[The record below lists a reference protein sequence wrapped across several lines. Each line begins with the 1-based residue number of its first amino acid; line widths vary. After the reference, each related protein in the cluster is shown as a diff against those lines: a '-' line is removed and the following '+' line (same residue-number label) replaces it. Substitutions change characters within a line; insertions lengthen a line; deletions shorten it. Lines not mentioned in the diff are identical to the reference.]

1 MEGRGRLPLTSMPEN
16 QLKKF
21 DLTPSKRPSILHGAK
36 YVRGFVIRPEQMIS
50 LFHDTMPS
58 LPIPKDAEHCG
69 IGIEDSAEDSELLF
83 YYTSKIAF
91 DQHCFAINPN
101 LFLRTLVNLADG
113 LLPADSELDGIEVS
127 RNFTVIM
134 LRVKSAHWP
143 ETKGQSVPL
152 YHLRYEEKEL
162 YLVHPA
168 EILKEAKRI
177 RVQ

>member
-1 MEGRGRLPLTSMPEN
+1 MPEN

-21 DLTPSKRPSILHGAK
+21 DLTPRKRPSILQGAK
-36 YVRGFVIRPEQMIS
+36 YIRGFVIRPEQMIS

-69 IGIEDSAEDSELLF
+69 IGIEENSSDSKLLF
-83 YYTSKIAF
+83 YYTSKLAF

-101 LFLRTLVNLADG
+101 LFLRLLVDLADG
-113 LLPADSELDGIEVS
+113 LLPNDSELDGIEVS

-134 LRVKSAHWP
+134 LRVKSSHWP
-143 ETKGQSVPL
+143 DTNTKQVPL
-152 YHLRYEEKEL
+152 YHLRYDLGEL
-162 YLVHPA
+162 CLVHPA
-168 EILKEAKRI
+168 EIVKEAKRI